1 MVFHYFLMPKGCVF
15 VFGKPFV
22 LYFLVFLMDVWLHVT
37 PPKPPPPPRPV
48 RARQPEPV
56 AAAAARLHAGAG
68 SGLGDLQRQLLNADR
83 DFNPED
89 YEMLLQL
96 DERAPGP
103 PSSQDELQVTM
114 LLSQMP
120 VSQLAATSAGTQC
133 IICLEKMEAGN
144 EVRTLPCMHFF
155 HRVCIDKWIS
165 MPGAPAKCPIDHA
178 EIDPARR
185 QL

>member
-1 MVFHYFLMPKGCVF
+1 
-15 VFGKPFV
+15 
-22 LYFLVFLMDVWLHVT
+22 
-37 PPKPPPPPRPV
+37 
-48 RARQPEPV
+48 V